1 MPMFLIDI
9 FDHLAPT
16 QPVKVIKRNV
26 IIYDSTKDSEIAPD
40 TATLHVEGITADGI
54 TLIIYVF

>member
-1 MPMFLIDI
+1 MYLIDI

-16 QPVKVIKRNV
+16 QQIKVIKRNV

-40 TATLHVEGITADGI
+40 TAALHVENITADGI
-54 TLIIYVF
+54 TLIVYVY